1 MKKILTYFAIALLSI
16 SCASDLELE
25 DLQQIHF
32 DLGIDVASG
41 SGTKGTV
48 TQDPNGSP
56 GEGNMGEN
64 YIKTVDVFF
73 YQEAT
78 QNASKF

>member
-32 DLGIDVASG
+32 DLSG
-41 SGTKGTV
+41 SLV
-48 TQDPNGSP
+48 RLRP
-56 GEGNMGEN
+56 GILSRMVISMS
-64 YIKTVDVFF
+64 IKT
-73 YQEAT
+73 
-78 QNASKF
+78 